1 MTNTKQCIIVVVAES
16 EQEQEPE
23 KNNIFSTC
31 FANKLVKPGKEIK
44 FYISNADLSLLAA
57 YFEGF
62 LKILIVQRK
71 NHPRVFTT

>member
-1 MTNTKQCIIVVVAES
+1 MTLFCSYCLLKLGKMRTQLYMYRAVQV
-16 EQEQEPE
+16 Q
-23 KNNIFSTC
+23 IFLLFYLIRC
-31 FANKLVKPGKEIK
+31 FI
-44 FYISNADLSLLAA
+44 LSLLAA